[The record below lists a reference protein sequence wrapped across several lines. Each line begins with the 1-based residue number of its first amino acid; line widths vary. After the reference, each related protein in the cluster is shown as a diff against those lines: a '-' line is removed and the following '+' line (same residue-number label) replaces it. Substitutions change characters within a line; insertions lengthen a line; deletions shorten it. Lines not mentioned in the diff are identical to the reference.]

1 MRRLHG
7 EVLMMHFVARE
18 LLLFL
23 FQQAWKWKNGHLSEW
38 IHFPRPQ
45 FPFSWLWEETCLDFS
60 FVSNEPNILFSRCRN
75 EWWQKNV
82 LYIFVNVNGKVLQQ
96 RVWDM
101 VHRGPLL
108 VTTRAISLLNG
119 LRNRQLG
126 LFHPYKWSYG
136 PLLITGR
143 GPPCMCFELQVL
155 RLTRRFFEPM

>member
-1 MRRLHG
+1 M
-7 EVLMMHFVARE
+7 
-18 LLLFL
+18 
-23 FQQAWKWKNGHLSEW
+23 
-38 IHFPRPQ
+38 
-45 FPFSWLWEETCLDFS
+45 
-60 FVSNEPNILFSRCRN
+60 SNEQTYCFPGAGMNDGRRTYYIF
-75 EWWQKNV
+75 
-82 LYIFVNVNGKVLQQ
+82 LYCFVNVNGKVLQQ

-119 LRNRQLG
+119 VRNRQLG